1 MGLSIVFYFSDGKE
15 ETVNMCYSSFSTRV
29 MRLED
34 MEKYGFSDWEG
45 SYVGEALDFLV
56 DRLVAS
62 RYLSEKYDPMP
73 ILAEFM

>member
-1 MGLSIVFYFSDGKE
+1 MVLLIVFYFSDGE
-15 ETVNMCYSSFSTRV
+15 EEVVTMRYSSFSTTV
-29 MRLED
+29 MSLDD

-62 RYLSEKYDPMP
+62 EYLREKYDPMP
-73 ILAEFM
+73 IRAVFM